1 MKLLAVLAALAIAV
15 TIPASAQNESA
26 PVKNALV
33 VVTGDPA
40 LRPVIDAGGSPSGV
54 RRALETVASLLSS
67 PAHYAP
73 TDEDGEFEFSAP
85 LNSGTYNVT
94 AFAPGY
100 VASTIE
106 ASIAPG
112 SAANLT
118 IFMQPS
124 AVVSGRITDE
134 QGSPIP
140 GIVVAA
146 GSPHSA
152 NYDVTMG
159 DGVFVLDAGLRTGP
173 HKFYAFKPG
182 IDPAKLNSTELGI
195 LPSSTP
201 LFKSDGGYASSV
213 STVQLEQGKLTT
225 LNIKMKS
232 SHAIEGRIT
241 DSAGNPLS
249 DLAVLAFD
257 RNGNMANTMAITN
270 ATGHYRLDNDL
281 AAGTYTIVV
290 PSLFSKGYAPA
301 SAAVK
306 LPVAGSVDFILDKS
320 SSITGRVVD
329 AAGKPVESAAIFAI
343 SKGANDTELAQ
354 FLTAGM
360 ASALT
365 DSQGRFTL
373 QGGLS
378 KGAYVVTASFGNVPA
393 TGSAEIQAGG
403 TAEIK
408 LDFTEAITIK
418 GKVTSAGKPVAGAS
432 VLPSAFPG
440 AGLFA
445 ARTDNDGYFVL
456 TIPVKDARDRQLFGE
471 IMISAA
477 GYRPMTADVADDRSI
492 NVVLDRLPPAK
503 IAGAVVAQQ
512 SLSPPVETVLT
523 RKGTLVFDYAGAE
536 FGVGVQTNSRVV
548 DASFDQ
554 PAKRVSINLEGVQ
567 SSAGRSEFIVPK
579 ALLSGPFAVSLDGS
593 LAENVEV
600 VENQTHTTIALEHE
614 HGLQE
619 ITIQGTSV
627 VPEFPL
633 PAAVPAIGLA
643 ALLVYRRLRR

>member
-1 MKLLAVLAALAIAV
+1 M

-54 RRALETVASLLSS
+54 KRALETVASLLSS

-73 TDEDGEFEFSAP
+73 TGEDGRFEFSAP

-100 VASTIE
+100 VASTID

-134 QGSPIP
+134 QGRPIP

-159 DGVFVLDAGLRTGP
+159 DGVFVLDSGLRTGP
-173 HKFYAFKPG
+173 HKIYAFKQG
-182 IDPAKLNSTELGI
+182 IDPAKLNSTELGV
-195 LPSSTP
+195 LPSSAP
-201 LFKSDGGYASSV
+201 LFKSDRGYASSV

-225 LNIKMKS
+225 LNIKMES
-232 SHAIEGRIT
+232 SHAVEGMIT
-241 DSAGNPLS
+241 DSAGNPLAGV
-249 DLAVLAFD
+249 AVLAFD

-301 SAAVK
+301 SAAAK
-306 LPVAGSVDFILDKS
+306 LPASSPVNFMLDKS
-320 SSITGRVVD
+320 GSITGKVVD
-329 AAGKPVESAAIFAI
+329 AAGKPVQDATVFAI

-354 FLTAGM
+354 FLAAGM

-365 DSQGRFTL
+365 DSQGRFAL
-373 QGGLS
+373 QGGLG
-378 KGAYVVTASFGNVPA
+378 KGAYVVTASFGNIPA
-393 TGSAEIQAGG
+393 TGSAEVKAGG
-403 TAEIK
+403 VTEVK

-418 GKVTSAGKPVAGAS
+418 GKVTSAGKPVEGAA

-445 ARTDNDGYFVL
+445 ARTDNDGDFVL
-456 TIPVKDARDRQLFGE
+456 TIPVKDARDKQLFGE

-477 GYRPMTADVADDRSI
+477 GYRPMTADVADDSSI
-492 NVVLDRLPPAK
+492 NAVLDRLPPAK
-503 IAGAVVAQQ
+503 IAGAVLAQQ

-536 FGVGVQTNSRVV
+536 FGVQVQTNSRIV

-554 PAKRVSINLEGVQ
+554 PAKRVSIKLEGVQ

-579 ALLSGPFAVSLDGS
+579 ALLGGPFAVSLDGG

-600 VENQTHTTIALEHE
+600 IENQTHATIALEHE

-633 PAAVPAIGLA
+633 PAAVPAASLA
-643 ALLVYRRLRR
+643 ALLIYRRLRR